1 MLTKYSKQIILLLLF
16 AFSVMFLVHCVP
28 PPATETDASEA
39 TEKQAEKKLNY
50 DRQTC
55 ERYLSFAYGYYQ
67 NQDWKGCIRNYKIM
81 LENDCEEAYAEDIF
95 QYLGRAYRELKSE
108 GDQYLDSAA
117 FTYQRGLQYLP
128 SNTYMRKNLA
138 YVYRLQGKTD
148 LEIREYEK
156 LAERD
161 PEEISYY
168 QELVKLYFQV
178 ERFEDVVWASEKIL
192 ELDPGN
198 QQAVND
204 RILAYE
210 KLGKDVIEVQKEAW
224 EKNPN
229 ATTGLNYA
237 TALEEKK
244 DYNAAIDV
252 LKRVT
257 ALNPSNFEA
266 WNKLGNNYKNIGD
279 RENVIR
285 TYTHIA
291 TKISPRDINV
301 ISNIVDAQLAL
312 AQYQEAYEWAKR
324 ALEINSNSKL
334 SNKLMGDVYYGA
346 VEYYTSSREVT
357 FEDKLVYKLAYDY
370 YKKAAELGEFGVK
383 SRLDYL
389 KEYRIPT
396 DEDWFMNKY
405 DAAGKD
411 RTNYKPQL
419 EEYDW
424 VEESASK

>member
-28 PPATETDASEA
+28 PPATETDASKAAE
-39 TEKQAEKKLNY
+39 EKAEEKLNY

-55 ERYLSFAYGYYQ
+55 ERYLSFAFGYYQ
-67 NQDWKGCIRNYKIM
+67 NQDWKGCIKNYKIM
-81 LENDCEEAYAEDIF
+81 LENDCEEAYADQIF

-117 FTYQRGLQYLP
+117 FTYQRGLEYLP

-148 LEIREYEK
+148 QEIREYEK

-168 QELVKLYFQV
+168 LELAKLYCQV
-178 ERFEDVVWASEKIL
+178 ERYEDVIWAAEKIL
-192 ELDPGN
+192 DLDPGN

-204 RILAYE
+204 RMLAYE

-229 ATTGLNYA
+229 ASTGLNYA
-237 TALEEKK
+237 TALEDKK
-244 DYNAAIDV
+244 DYNAAIEV

-257 ALNPSNFEA
+257 AMNPSNFEA
-266 WNKLGNNYKNIGD
+266 WNKLGSNYKNIGD

-301 ISNIVDAQLAL
+301 IANIVDAQLAR
-312 AQYQEAYEWAKR
+312 AEYPEAYQWAKR
-324 ALEINSNSKL
+324 AMEINPKSKL

-346 VEYYTSSREVT
+346 VEYYTSAREVT

-370 YKKAAELGEFGVK
+370 YKNATELGEFSVK

-411 RTNYKPQL
+411 RTNYKPQST
-419 EEYDW
+419 EYEW
-424 VEESASK
+424 IEESASK